1 MDQWLF
7 VHVMKTAGT
16 SFRLMLEEQLAR
28 EIYPTRE
35 ELAAQ
40 RGRWYLHA
48 PELLARVADGRL
60 DLGRR
65 RFVCGHYSVNLRD
78 RLPGTW
84 RTAIFLREPVARTLS
99 MIRHRQRNAGF
110 FRRRIVPESIADW
123 LKKDIFVR
131 NQVENYQT
139 KVLSIDALANVNK
152 RATIDKEMFE
162 KAANNVETIDFIG
175 LTENFN
181 DSISV
186 FNDISGMNF
195 STVPHANRGKAR
207 GPAVSDQDIEA
218 IRRLVPYDLELYERA
233 REKLLARIAA
243 RDMAARS
250 TG

>member
-60 DLGRR
+60 DLHRR

-84 RTAIFLREPVARTLS
+84 RTVVFLREPVARTLS
-99 MIRHRQRNAGF
+99 MIGHRQRNAGF
-110 FRRRIVPESIADW
+110 FRRRIVPMSVADW
-123 LKKDIFVR
+123 LKKDAFIR

-139 KVLSIDALANVNK
+139 KVLSADALANVNK
-152 RATIDKEMFE
+152 RTLIDKEAFE
-162 KAANNVETIDFIG
+162 VAAKNVESVDFIG
-175 LTENFN
+175 LTEYFN
-181 DSISV
+181 ESISA

-195 STVPHANRGKAR
+195 SAVPHANRGKGR
-207 GPAVSDQDIEA
+207 KPTVNDQDIEA

-243 RDMAARS
+243 QGTAARS